1 MRWKASLRAWLR
13 KSQMAEQGTDEW
25 LAERVGKVTASRIG
39 DLMAKTKSGPGAAR
53 KNYMAELLTERLTG
67 QPKEGFTSTAMQWG
81 TEQEPR
87 ARAMYSFLTE
97 NDVVETGFVPHPD
110 ILMTGASPDG
120 LVGDN
125 GLVEI
130 KCPNTATHI
139 ETLRGASIDGK
150 YIKQM
155 HWQMVCCKRD
165 WCDFVSFD
173 PRLPEPMQLHVQRVE
188 RDDKLAD
195 EITQAVEQFLTE
207 LNQAEADLRARYEL
221 KENT

>member
-1 MRWKASLRAWLR
+1 MP
-13 KSQMAEQGTDEW
+13 EQGTAEW
-25 LAERVGKVTASRIG
+25 LSERAGKVTASRIA

-53 KNYMAELLTERLTG
+53 KNYMADLLTERLTG
-67 QPKEGFTSTAMQWG
+67 LPKDSFTSTAMQWG
-81 TEQEPR
+81 TDQEPR
-87 ARAMYSFLTE
+87 ARAMYTFLTD
-97 NDVVETGFVPHPD
+97 NSVLETGFVPHPT
-110 ILMTGASPDG
+110 LGQTGASPDG
-120 LVGDN
+120 LVSED

-139 ETLRGASIDGK
+139 ETLRGAKIDSK

-155 HWQMVCCKRD
+155 HWQMICCERE

-188 RDDKLAD
+188 KDAELAE
-195 EITQAVEQFLTE
+195 EITAAVTQFLTE

-221 KENT
+221 KEAA